1 MEEYL
6 HDLKE
11 TYSYDKANKSMYID
25 LFGMLVWTEKK
36 GEIPEEERKMVVV
49 QLSQTSAGQFA
60 AFCQTQG
67 VLLAKGVV
75 KNVSDVVE
83 IEAVARPK
91 GTNKYTNYSFHVV
104 K

>member
-6 HDLKE
+6 QELREVHA
-11 TYSYDKANKSMYID
+11 YDKAHKSMYID

-67 VLLAKGVV
+67 VLVSKGVV
-75 KNVSDVVE
+75 KSVSDIVE
-83 IEAVARPK
+83 IEAVARTK
-91 GTNKYTNYSFHVV
+91 GNNKYTNFSWHVAR
-104 K
+104 